1 MTQFIKT
8 AVAYLPHL
16 TAEHLSPEALATACA
31 RRAYGKVVR
40 VDYSAVGVFVYLA
53 YASDE
58 ILKNL
63 SKKKGAKVLMRGAY
77 GDNLVVHFLQAT
89 GWENGIRSS
98 PPVVLTD
105 DVITYDINCPDA
117 GKGSWQNWEAHVSA
131 IRMDPNSGGFDE
143 PYEEK
148 EVAMLRCRRWRECE
162 PSAVSPLAPW
172 RGPETREKMET
183 TYGPGLGGDLFA
195 LLRAAGGCRVQTV
208 DVVQTPTN
216 KTPPPNATVL
226 IGNVERELKA
236 FEICFARGVGVPHN
250 SLILDQGGISPS
262 YSEDDDDTDDDVDG
276 DEWIPPGLIGHHY
289 EFDVTKANDTDLA
302 TLEWTIARLTT
313 LITRWGGNVTVKRYC

>member
-1 MTQFIKT
+1 MTYHIKT
-8 AVAYLPHL
+8 AVAYLPNL
-16 TAEHLSPEALATACA
+16 TEQQLLPTALATACA

-63 SKKKGAKVLMRGAY
+63 SKRKGARVLMQGACSN
-77 GDNLVVHFLQAT
+77 GRVVHFLQAT
-89 GWENGIRSS
+89 GWENGLRSS

-105 DVITYDINCPDA
+105 DVITYDVDCPDA
-117 GKGSWQNWEAHVSA
+117 GKGSWENWESHVST
-131 IRMDPNSGGFDE
+131 IKMGPNSGGFDD

-172 RGPETREKMET
+172 RGPETREEMET
-183 TYGPGLGGDLFA
+183 TYGPGLGGDLFV

-208 DVVQTPTN
+208 DVVQTPTD
-216 KTPPPNATVL
+216 KTPPPDATVL
-226 IGNVERELKA
+226 IGNVERELKTM
-236 FEICFARGVGVPHN
+236 EVSFAKGVGVPCHD
-250 SLILDQGGISPS
+250 DQGNTSPS
-262 YSEDDDDTDDDVDG
+262 YSEDDDGDG
-276 DEWIPPGLIGHHY
+276 DGDGDGEWIPPGLIGHHY

-302 TLEWTIARLTT
+302 ALEWTIARLTT
-313 LITRWGGNVTVKRYC
+313 LISRWGGNVNVKRYC